1 MDGQDLDRKDPIT
14 TPGAPESDERLLA
27 RYGTF
32 SRLGGECRADG
43 DVPAHPIWFR

>member
-32 SRLGGECRADG
+32 SRFGGERPLIAALRRA
-43 DVPAHPIWFR
+43 

>member
-1 MDGQDLDRKDPIT
+1 MDGQDLDKEDPIT

-32 SRLGGECRADG
+32 SRSGGERPLIAALRRA
-43 DVPAHPIWFR
+43 